1 MEHRPYQPVLST
13 GQARMPTLPKARMPA
28 LPECLSLP
36 DAGAACTFTGIL
48 QREAGGVKTG
58 INYETKPTS
67 LLEST

>member
-13 GQARMPTLPKARMPA
+13 GQARMPA